1 VVQLIEFILNMKR
14 VHLPDDRGLNVTD
27 EQLRKLLVSPEQ
39 ARNLISENHNLI
51 MEAVKSEVTTSDIVA
66 IGYRK
71 KQLERYRDLLSEP
84 KTDEAVW
91 QAFFEENVW
100 IFGYGLTYLF
110 LSNLDERKLEQAV
123 SGNDLWQRGKRADGV
138 LKSRGAIAAL
148 CFVEIKKHSTA
159 LVRSHQYRPSCWA
172 PSDELAGAVVQ
183 CQVTVEQV
191 IRKAIEK
198 LEPLDESGD
207 PTGEQIFT
215 YQPRSFLIV
224 GSLDEF
230 IGAEGIRRDRYRSF
244 ELFRRN
250 VIRPEIVT
258 FDELYERAKFIVDV
272 AES

>member
-1 VVQLIEFILNMKR
+1 M
-14 VHLPDDRGLNVTD
+14 
-27 EQLRKLLVSPEQ
+27 
-39 ARNLISENHNLI
+39 
-51 MEAVKSEVTTSDIVA
+51 
-66 IGYRK
+66 
-71 KQLERYRDLLSEP
+71 
-84 KTDEAVW
+84 
-91 QAFFEENVW
+91 
-100 IFGYGLTYLF
+100 
-110 LSNLDERKLEQAV
+110 
-123 SGNDLWQRGKRADGV
+123 
-138 LKSRGAIAAL
+138 
-148 CFVEIKKHSTA
+148 
-159 LVRSHQYRPSCWA
+159 
-172 PSDELAGAVVQ
+172 
-183 CQVTVEQV
+183 TVEQV

-230 IGAEGIRRDRYRSF
+230 IGAEGIRKDRYRSF

>member
-1 VVQLIEFILNMKR
+1 
-14 VHLPDDRGLNVTD
+14 
-27 EQLRKLLVSPEQ
+27 
-39 ARNLISENHNLI
+39 
-51 MEAVKSEVTTSDIVA
+51 
-66 IGYRK
+66 
-71 KQLERYRDLLSEP
+71 
-84 KTDEAVW
+84 
-91 QAFFEENVW
+91 
-100 IFGYGLTYLF
+100 
-110 LSNLDERKLEQAV
+110 
-123 SGNDLWQRGKRADGV
+123 
-138 LKSRGAIAAL
+138 
-148 CFVEIKKHSTA
+148 
-159 LVRSHQYRPSCWA
+159 
-172 PSDELAGAVVQ
+172 
-183 CQVTVEQV
+183 VTVEQV

>member
-1 VVQLIEFILNMKR
+1 MGSLI
-14 VHLPDDRGLNVTD
+14 
-27 EQLRKLLVSPEQ
+27 
-39 ARNLISENHNLI
+39 
-51 MEAVKSEVTTSDIVA
+51 
-66 IGYRK
+66 
-71 KQLERYRDLLSEP
+71 
-84 KTDEAVW
+84 
-91 QAFFEENVW
+91 FFCR
-100 IFGYGLTYLF
+100 T
-110 LSNLDERKLEQAV
+110 LDERKLELAV

-138 LKSRGAIAAL
+138 LKSRGAIATL
-148 CFVEIKKHSTA
+148 CFVEIKKHSTP

-198 LEPLDESGD
+198 LEPLNQSGD

-224 GSLDEF
+224 GSLDDF
-230 IGAEGIRRDRYRSF
+230 IGPEGIRKDRYRLF